1 MDSSSA
7 VDSDELTNIS
17 LHEQDMSA
25 DCKIL
30 GLERLWSL
38 GSRVCNETG
47 TGWATGIILERYDAI
62 QLCVGDTVAEADLI
76 LVRFSLLTAGIGGD
90 DAQNQ
95 MVISH
100 ERLQV

>member
-1 MDSSSA
+1 
-7 VDSDELTNIS
+7 
-17 LHEQDMSA
+17 MSKTCQRTA
-25 DCKIL
+25 KSW

-62 QLCVGDTVAEADLI
+62 QLCVGDTVAEASLN

-90 DAQNQ
+90 DDKSRAVAGI
-95 MVISH
+95 M
-100 ERLQV
+100 L